1 MSLNEKNVFK
11 CSFCGE
17 SFKYKSSLKKHIETA
32 KFCLN
37 IQNKVEPTVENKKF
51 ICEYCNCDF
60 KYKQNLQ
67 SHLLVC
73 KEKESFNIKL
83 KLREEYDKKLK
94 DLKTEYSE
102 IINEQKIIIAELNGK
117 IEIYERKYDDM
128 KLSNKIIPSF
138 DVQVSNVLDNSI
150 NYLQS
155 IKENQNQLNNEDMTF
170 KIILENGE
178 VMNIGIRSDGYINA
192 TQLCKAAGKK
202 FNDYQRIKQTEDY
215 LQALSFN
222 TGIPVLDLINSN
234 VGGNHSG
241 TYVHRKVGYHLSQWL
256 SPSFA
261 VQVSNILDNLFITGK
276 VKLGNEKSNIE
287 LENIYK
293 EKVNNLQNELD
304 NKTNKL
310 KKYETTIFNRDID
323 ICPIEY
329 YCKDVVYFFKFGI
342 PTHLYNSY
350 IDDYP
355 DINNESYKCIE
366 FGVTSDIEERI
377 KSQKRD
383 RKKEELVL
391 IHLIELD
398 KRYTASKMEF
408 YIKTAAKQMNI
419 NFDYEKKKEC
429 VLVDETDFNVLLNKI
444 NSGIIESFEYDTKK
458 CLEKSKSYDKNIE
471 IYKDIEIY
479 KINNITELFKNK
491 YITFEQCSKLL
502 SINI

>member
-1 MSLNEKNVFK
+1 MSLNEKDELK
-11 CSFCGE
+11 CSFCGKI
-17 SFKYKSSLKKHIETA
+17 FKYKSSLKKHIETA

-37 IQNKVEPTVENKKF
+37 IQNKVEEPAVENKKF
-51 ICEYCNCDF
+51 ICEYCNCEF
-60 KYKQNLQ
+60 KAKRNLQ
-67 SHLLVC
+67 SHLLIC
-73 KEKESFNIKL
+73 KEKDIYNIKL
-83 KLREEYDKKLK
+83 KLREEHSKELDS
-94 DLKTEYSE
+94 LKTEYLD
-102 IINEQKIIIAELNGK
+102 IINNQKIIIAELNGK
-117 IEIYERKYDDM
+117 IQIYERKYDDM

-138 DVQVSNVLDNSI
+138 PVQVSNVLDNL

-155 IKENQNQLNNEDMTF
+155 NKENQNLINNKDMTF
-170 KIILENGE
+170 KLILENGE

-192 TQLCKAAGKK
+192 TQLCKAAGKA
-202 FNDYQRIKQTEDY
+202 FADYQKTKQTQDY
-215 LQALSFN
+215 LQALSSN
-222 TGIPVLDLINSN
+222 MNILILDLINSN
-234 VGGNHSG
+234 IGGNHSG

-276 VKLGNEKSNIE
+276 VELGNEKSNIE

-293 EKVNNLQNELD
+293 EKINNLQNELD

-310 KKYETTIFNRDID
+310 NKYETTIFNRDID

-342 PTHLYNSY
+342 PTQLYNSY

-419 NFDYEKKKEC
+419 NFYYEKKKEC
-429 VLVDETDFNVLLNKI
+429 LLVDETDFNFLLNKI

-458 CLEKSKSYDKNIE
+458 CLEKSKSYDKDIE
-471 IYKDIEIY
+471 IYKDTEIY
-479 KINNITELFKNK
+479 KINNITELFKNN
-491 YITFEQCSKLL
+491 YITFEQYSKLL